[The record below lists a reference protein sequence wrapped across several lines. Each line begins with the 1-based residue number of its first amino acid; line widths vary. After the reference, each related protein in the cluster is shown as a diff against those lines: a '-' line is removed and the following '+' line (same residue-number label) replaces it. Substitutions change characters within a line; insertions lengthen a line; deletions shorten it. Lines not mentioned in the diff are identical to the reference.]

1 MPLRSVIKTEKAPR
15 GGAGNLMSL
24 QMVIKGFLLGTEFKL
39 QTFTKAFIVLEVRS
53 PRSTCGQG

>member
-39 QTFTKAFIVLEVRS
+39 QMFTKAFIVLEVRN